1 MAQYRAARDYLRKAN
16 SEWGLPSRA
25 ACAALPCTATA
36 RLAGRALCT
45 VPQLPA
51 LHSPLLCCGPGLG
64 HRPIGGCAC
73 QAAYSHT
80 SLAAHAVAPQPWRYS
95 ASHAQQSS
103 TANHHLCCLHTSSAS
118 ALLPAV
124 VLAVAGSREKM
135 RLLKEAIT
143 LYGTYIRCMAVHVF
157 KVRAGSSPGG
167 SCWPLGAVAGLA
179 ALQPRPPCHRPA
191 CSGTGQ
197 L

>member
-1 MAQYRAARDYLRKAN
+1 MHSWLHAL
-16 SEWGLPSRA
+16 SLPSRGGL
-25 ACAALPCTATA
+25 CIPYATVLHCQQPLA
-36 RLAGRALCT
+36 RT
-45 VPQLPA
+45 
-51 LHSPLLCCGPGLG
+51 
-64 HRPIGGCAC
+64 
-73 QAAYSHT
+73 AAYR
-80 SLAAHAVAPQPWRYS
+80 LPPPCA
-95 ASHAQQSS
+95 
-103 TANHHLCCLHTSSAS
+103 
-118 ALLPAV
+118 PAV
-124 VLAVAGSREKM
+124 VLAVAGSREKL
-135 RLLKEAIT
+135 RLLEEAIT